1 MSTAKNFD
9 HQTRQY
15 HAAINR
21 GLELRMD
28 ALEGK
33 VAERLLSA
41 MRYSLLAGG
50 KRIRPI
56 LLLSTWEMV
65 RSQATQSGDLPA
77 AQETAGEPGPALDL
91 ALAIEMIHTYSLIH
105 DDLPA
110 MDDDDLRRG
119 KPTNHKA
126 YDEATAILAGDALLN
141 LAYERMLQ
149 VAAEGGEAA
158 WRAAQLIAKR
168 AGAQGMIS
176 GQQMDLDAERR
187 RDESF
192 GVEDLVRLQ
201 ELKTGGLIEASVLAG
216 ATLAGADEYLQEALA
231 AFSQNLGLAFQIRD
245 DLLDVQASQEML
257 GKTPGKDVESGKMT
271 FVTLLGTAEAERS
284 LALATQRADGV
295 LAELAR
301 GGYQTAY
308 LGELTAFLLTRN
320 H

>member
-65 RSQATQSGDLPA
+65 RSRTTLSGDLPA

-105 DDLPA
+105 DHARALPDRGA
-110 MDDDDLRRG
+110 RIRR
-119 KPTNHKA
+119 
-126 YDEATAILAGDALLN
+126 
-141 LAYERMLQ
+141 
-149 VAAEGGEAA
+149 
-158 WRAAQLIAKR
+158 
-168 AGAQGMIS
+168 
-176 GQQMDLDAERR
+176 
-187 RDESF
+187 
-192 GVEDLVRLQ
+192 
-201 ELKTGGLIEASVLAG
+201 
-216 ATLAGADEYLQEALA
+216 
-231 AFSQNLGLAFQIRD
+231 
-245 DLLDVQASQEML
+245 
-257 GKTPGKDVESGKMT
+257 
-271 FVTLLGTAEAERS
+271 
-284 LALATQRADGV
+284 
-295 LAELAR
+295 
-301 GGYQTAY
+301 
-308 LGELTAFLLTRN
+308 
-320 H
+320 